1 MVLTMILTIILT
13 MILSQVGTDNS
24 IYFNYK
30 KGLTGPPW
38 VEVLRYR
45 PESSFQSPDVVATFK
60 PTKFSY
66 IHSFSITEQFAVF
79 FFYPVVIDR
88 TVRISIQKNNPNLI
102 FQKIP
107 GSNFHVFEILDG
119 SNRTDTTDIFVV
131 NLKTGDVK
139 GPFYAPYVY
148 SAHHINAYED
158 NDQEIILDLAPTPF
172 ENFREYLRLDNMMNP
187 PETLDD
193 ATSTTDDLEITRYTI
208 NTETGAVKTSAFDNI
223 IKSRFINNFDFPT
236 INEDYRGKRY
246 CYTYGMS
253 AFAYSRTALVKK
265 NVCDASDD
273 KVWYVENHYVG
284 EAHFLPRPGGTSEDD
299 GVLITIVFDG
309 PLEKSYLLILDA
321 KTFTPINH
329 SYLPHHIPWSAHGMY
344 FPEATLDK
352 LNDKVTEKPKDEL

>member
-1 MVLTMILTIILT
+1 M
-13 MILSQVGTDNS
+13 
-24 IYFNYK
+24 
-30 KGLTGPPW
+30 
-38 VEVLRYR
+38 
-45 PESSFQSPDVVATFK
+45 
-60 PTKFSY
+60 
-66 IHSFSITEQFAVF
+66 
-79 FFYPVVIDR
+79 
-88 TVRISIQKNNPNLI
+88 
-102 FQKIP
+102 
-107 GSNFHVFEILDG
+107 FEILDG

-208 NTETGAVKTSAFDNI
+208 NTETGAVKTSSFDNI